1 MKKFIS
7 NILFA
12 FPLAASLNLQFGLAQ
27 SDTTAQPQMARLD
40 EIVLNHS
47 VDFSVEKVTAF
58 TKLPK
63 SSERP
68 LICLKG

>member
-27 SDTTAQPQMARLD
+27 SDTTAQPQMVRLMQ
-40 EIVLNHS
+40 
-47 VDFSVEKVTAF
+47 
-58 TKLPK
+58 
-63 SSERP
+63 
-68 LICLKG
+68 